1 MKEAFSML
9 EVVVTVMI
17 IGIFTA
23 IATEFIPNNSLL
35 ENSSYILYKIK
46 ETQAKAL
53 LNQDKENCIT
63 LNNKIYDTSKNHQIT
78 IESSLFNKK
87 LCFDS
92 EGKPFE
98 NNLSAE
104 NMIKKPVTI
113 KIKKQK
119 EEKDLILMPFSGL
132 VVIK

>member
-35 ENSSYILYKIK
+35 ENTSYILYKIK

-53 LNQDKENCIT
+53 LNQDKGNCII
-63 LNNKIYDTSKNHQIT
+63 LDNKIYDKSKNHQIT
-78 IESSLFNKK
+78 IESSLLNKK

-98 NNLSAE
+98 DNLSVE

>member
-23 IATEFIPNNSLL
+23 IATEFIPNNALL
-35 ENSSYILYKIK
+35 ENTSYLLYKIK

-53 LNQDKENCIT
+53 LNQDTKNCII
-63 LNNKIYDTSKNHQIT
+63 LDKKIYETSKNNPII
-78 IESSLFNKK
+78 IESSLKNKK

-98 NNLSAE
+98 ENLSTE
-104 NMIKKPVTI
+104 NIIKKPVTI
-113 KIKKQK
+113 KIKHKK
-119 EEKDLILMPFSGL
+119 EEKDLTIMPFSGL

>member
-1 MKEAFSML
+1 MKKAFSML

-35 ENSSYILYKIK
+35 ENTSYILYKIK

-53 LNQDKENCIT
+53 LNQENENCII
-63 LNNKIYDTSKNHQIT
+63 LDDKISDKSKNHQIT
-78 IESSLFNKK
+78 IESSLLNKK

-98 NNLSAE
+98 NNLSIE

-113 KIKKQK
+113 KIKNQN

>member
-1 MKEAFSML
+1 ML

-35 ENSSYILYKIK
+35 ENTSYILYKIK

-53 LNQDKENCIT
+53 LNKENENCII
-63 LNNKIYDTSKNHQIT
+63 LNDKISDKSKNHQIT
-78 IESSLFNKK
+78 IESSLLNKK

-98 NNLSAE
+98 DNLSIE

-113 KIKKQK
+113 KIKNQN